1 MNKTVRHTILI
12 SIVVAVFATAMLV
25 GRHPISDLNRECIN
39 ASTLNNTTFHKYFE
53 NFVKDEWFDWNVS
66 KIVWTYDSWT
76 CELIVS
82 YKESTET
89 TDMAVVE
96 DSMSWSLE
104 KNHSTLKWTFIAGT
118 YSEILSLSK
127 KK

>member
-1 MNKTVRHTILI
+1 MNKIVRNTILTA
-12 SIVVAVFATAMLV
+12 IVVSVFAIAMLV
-25 GRHPISDLNRECIN
+25 WRNPISDLNRECVN
-39 ASTLNNTTFHKYFE
+39 ASTSNDTTFHKYFE
-53 NFVKDEWFDWNVS
+53 NFVKDEGFDWNVS
-66 KIVWTYDSWT
+66 KIVGSYDSGT
-76 CELIVS
+76 CELVVS
-82 YKESTET
+82 YKESAET

-104 KNHSTLKWTFIAGT
+104 KNHSTAKGTFISGT